1 MQMAVF
7 KFFFGFSIFFLL
19 GACAAEQEVYKEE
32 PVESLYNAALTA
44 LKDEDYAKSAQAFT
58 EVDRQHPYS
67 IWATKAQ
74 LMSGYSFYENN
85 DYDEA
90 IIALDRFISIH
101 PSNKDVTYAYYLKA
115 LCYYEQI
122 SDIGRDQQMTK
133 LALKALQEL
142 KVRFPNSKYSQD
154 AAVKL
159 DLTRDHLAGKEME
172 IGRYYGSQGLHLGA
186 INRYKEVID
195 NFQTTTHVPEALH
208 RLTESYLALGLIE
221 QAKTTASVLGYNFPG
236 SEWYVDA
243 YELVEGKP
251 FSKKANS
258 KKANSKKANSKKANS
273 KKAKDGRWYWPFD

>member
-1 MQMAVF
+1 MALI
-7 KFFFGFSIFFLL
+7 KFFVGCGIFFFFV
-19 GACAAEQEVYKEE
+19 ACATEQKVYKEDA
-32 PVESLYNAALTA
+32 VENLYNDALAAL
-44 LKDEDYAKSAQAFT
+44 KNKEYVKSATAFT

-67 IWATKAQ
+67 VWATKAQ
-74 LMSGYSFYENN
+74 LMTGFSFYENN

-101 PSNKDVTYAYYLKA
+101 PSNKDISYAYYLKA

-154 AAVKL
+154 AAVKV
-159 DLTRDHLAGKEME
+159 DLTLDHLAGKEME
-172 IGRYYGSQGLHLGA
+172 IGRYYGFQGLHLAG
-186 INRYKEVID
+186 INRYKNVVD

-208 RLTESYLALGLIE
+208 RLTESYLALGLVKE
-221 QAKTTASVLGYNFPG
+221 AKKTALVLGHNFPG
-236 SEWYVDA
+236 SEWYVDS
-243 YELVEGKP
+243 YELVAGK
-251 FSKKANS
+251 KIR
-258 KKANSKKANSKKANS
+258 